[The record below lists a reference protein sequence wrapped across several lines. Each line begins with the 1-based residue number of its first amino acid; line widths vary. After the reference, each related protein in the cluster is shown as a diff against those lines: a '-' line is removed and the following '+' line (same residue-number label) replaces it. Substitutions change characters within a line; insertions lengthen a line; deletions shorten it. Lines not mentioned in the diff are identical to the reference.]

1 MDPYIL
7 INIVHV
13 FFHIYSFIKYL
24 KHIFFQI
31 HHLWRLLIQGW
42 GLMHGRVSL
51 EGETSFKGGQCGG
64 LEVEKKF
71 NIWQQHW
78 LPKKHPPLQPN
89 CPLESFENHT
99 VDTLIDPV
107 TIRWNEELVDGLFVV
122 EDAELIKKILLS
134 RNVA

>member
-51 EGETSFKGGQCGG
+51 EGKTSFKGGQYGG
-64 LEVEKKF
+64 LEVEKELTF
-71 NIWQQHW
+71 GSSIGCQ
-78 LPKKHPPLQPN
+78 
-89 CPLESFENHT
+89 EN
-99 VDTLIDPV
+99 TLHCSQIV
-107 TIRWNEELVDGLFVV
+107 H
-122 EDAELIKKILLS
+122 
-134 RNVA
+134 